1 MSATSECVSV
11 GWGRRRWWWGGGGR
25 RGGGGCGCD
34 ALMNSPEMLCI
45 PLRLN
50 RKAEE
55 HAKVYLDCQAKVA
68 GTAVLPLTDAIKEQ
82 MFTGM

>member
-1 MSATSECVSV
+1 
-11 GWGRRRWWWGGGGR
+11 
-25 RGGGGCGCD
+25 
-34 ALMNSPEMLCI
+34 MNSPEMLCI

>member
-1 MSATSECVSV
+1 MRV
-11 GWGRRRWWWGGGGR
+11 GGLGAAEVVVGGR
-25 RGGGGCGCD
+25 GAEGGGGGCGCD